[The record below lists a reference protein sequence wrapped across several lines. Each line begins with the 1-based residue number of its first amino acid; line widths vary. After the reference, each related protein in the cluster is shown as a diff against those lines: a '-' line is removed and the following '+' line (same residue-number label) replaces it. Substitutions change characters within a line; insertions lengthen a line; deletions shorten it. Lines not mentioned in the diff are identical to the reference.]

1 MKNLF
6 LKSRRMPECD
16 GVTRR
21 DVLTVGTVGFLGL
34 TLPDYLAMRAVSAAT
49 APKAEACIMIW
60 LAGGPSHL
68 DTFDPKP
75 DAPSEYRGEF
85 NAIGTNVDGIQI
97 SEHLPN
103 TAKQMDKIALIRS
116 LTSSIGAHEQATVYM
131 QTGYKPLPVLTYPSY
146 GSVVGKER
154 GPRENLPPYIAIPDV
169 GRGGGSGFLG
179 NAHNAFPVGDPT
191 SPRFKV
197 PNVDLP
203 AGVDSERVASRRSF
217 IDKLNGRFGATRE
230 DDQLKA
236 VGSFYERA
244 YDLVNSA
251 KAKKA
256 LQLADEPASVLDT
269 YGRNAYGQSAL
280 LARRM
285 VEAGARFVT
294 INRGGWDTHQ
304 NNWERL
310 KNTNLPPLDQAYSA
324 LLADLKDRGLLEKTL
339 VVLMGEFGRTPKI
352 NTTRG
357 GRDHYPRCRFAC
369 FAGGGVKGGQLVG
382 KSDATGSTPAERPVS
397 VEDIST
403 SIYSALGIDPNTTYT
418 TATGRPIR
426 VYPPEGTPIKE
437 LFG

>member
-6 LKSRRMPECD
+6 SNTRRTPDCD
-16 GVTRR
+16 GITRR
-21 DVLTVGTVGFLGL
+21 DVLTVGALGFLGL
-34 TLPDYLAMRAVSAAT
+34 SLPDFLRMRAAEAAVA

-60 LAGGPSHL
+60 LSGGPSHL

-75 DAPSEYRGEF
+75 DAPAEYRGEF

-97 SEHLPN
+97 SEYLPN
-103 TAKQMDKIALIRS
+103 TAKQMDKVAIIRS
-116 LTSSIGAHEQATVYM
+116 LTSSIGAHEQATIYL
-131 QTGYKPLPVLTYPSY
+131 QTGYKPLPVLTYPSF
-146 GSVVGKER
+146 GSVIAKEM
-154 GPRENLPPYIAIPDV
+154 GPRENLPPYLGIPNS

-179 NAHNAFPVGDPT
+179 NAYNAFPVGDPN
-191 SPRFKV
+191 SPRFRV
-197 PNVDLP
+197 PNVELP
-203 AGVDSERVASRRSF
+203 NGVDGDRVASRRSF
-217 IDKLNGRFGATRE
+217 IDKLNGRFEATRQDE
-230 DDQLKA
+230 GLKA
-236 VGSFYERA
+236 VDSYYERA
-244 YDLVNSA
+244 YDLVSSA

-256 LQLADEPASVLDT
+256 LQLSDEPAATVDA
-269 YGRNAYGQSAL
+269 YGRNTYGQSAL

-310 KNTNLPPLDQAYSA
+310 KNQNLPPLDQAYAA
-324 LLADLKDRGLLEKTL
+324 LLSDLKERGLLEKTL

-352 NTTRG
+352 NARG

-369 FAGGGVKGGQLVG
+369 FAGGGVKGGQVIG

-397 VEDIST
+397 VEDIAS
-403 SIYSALGIDPNTTYT
+403 SIYSALGVDPETTYT
-418 TATGRPIR
+418 TSTGRPIR
-426 VYPPEGTPIKE
+426 VYPPEGNVVRE